1 MSNFYFD
8 IYFQEPLAGIMNSQG
23 LQRWHYIF
31 FGVAIFFIIIAI
43 LAYTNN
49 PLLFWGWEGELYWR
63 FYTYISAGQ
72 RPFIDFFIEY
82 PPISSYFIALPALF
96 SRSLNH
102 FEYLTFFVSIAS
114 FLALLGPFIVSW
126 TFAVKSKLAAIYFKN
141 EELVSSDLTAT
152 LEKTKHSHSLETIQS
167 INRWNSIYLI
177 LLIPSFTL
185 ITTRYDIFPA
195 FFSFLGVCLYLIS
208 LDSSKKIWV
217 WLAYLSLSLA
227 TFIKIYPV
235 LIIFLFLVLDLW
247 RIKMNNILIGIISF
261 IVFLTPTIYF
271 SVAGNEKFQGFLN
284 YQTASRDLQIE
295 SVWASASFGLEKLGL
310 VEPSK
315 IVLQS
320 GAFEI
325 SNQYAKNLGKIN
337 LYIIALIFII
347 SSIILIINL
356 KPWKEKFNLDVT
368 RYRLPSK
375 FEITQLAIIGSLFV
389 ISTFLLW
396 NKVLSPQYLIW
407 IVIMLPLL
415 GLINLTKK
423 QSLQIGIAWLTIL
436 ILTFILYPLSYD
448 ELIKQNTLHVIILL
462 FRNSLLFLW
471 WIWLFKK
478 LTQVNT
484 YQ

>member
-1 MSNFYFD
+1 MKRPD
-8 IYFQEPLAGIMNSQG
+8 
-23 LQRWHYIF
+23 LQKWHYIF
-31 FGVAIFFIIIAI
+31 FGLAIFFIVIAI
-43 LAYTNN
+43 LAYTNS

-63 FYTYISAGQ
+63 FYTYISADQ
-72 RPFIDFFIEY
+72 RPFINFFIEY

-96 SRSLNH
+96 SRTLNH
-102 FEYLTFFVSIAS
+102 FEYLTFFVAIAS

-126 TFAVKSKLAAIYFKN
+126 TFAAKSKLNALYTRN
-141 EELVSSDLTAT
+141 EELVSPNLANDQR
-152 LEKTKHSHSLETIQS
+152 KTKLEQSLEIIKN

-185 ITTRYDIFPA
+185 LTTRYDIFPA

-247 RIKMNNILIGIISF
+247 RRKMNNILIGIISF
-261 IVFLTPTIYF
+261 IVFLTPTVYF
-271 SVAGNEKFQGFLN
+271 SVAGNERFQGFLS

-295 SVWASASFGLEKLGL
+295 SIWAGASFGLEKLGL

-337 LYIIALIFII
+337 LYIITLIFII
-347 SSIILIINL
+347 SSIILAMNL
-356 KPWKEKFNLDVT
+356 KPWKEKFNLNIT
-368 RYRLPSK
+368 KYRLPSK
-375 FEITQLAIIGSLFV
+375 TELTQLAIVGSLFV
-389 ISTFLLW
+389 ITTFLLW

-407 IVIMLPLL
+407 IIIMLPLL

-436 ILTFILYPLSYD
+436 ILTFILYPLSYN

-478 LTQVNT
+478 LIQVYT